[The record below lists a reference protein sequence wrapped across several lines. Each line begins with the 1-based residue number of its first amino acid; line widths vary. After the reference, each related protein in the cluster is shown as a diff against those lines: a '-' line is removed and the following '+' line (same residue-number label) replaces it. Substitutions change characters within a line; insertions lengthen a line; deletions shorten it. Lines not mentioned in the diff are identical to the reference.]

1 VNVSLILVPYHAGDE
16 RPASSAGPTR
26 LLEAGAVDVLVE
38 QGIDVAVETIE
49 RRLAFRD
56 TATSAADVNKAL
68 ATAVGRAGRAGRLPI
83 VLSGS
88 CNSAM
93 GVLAGFDHFRCA
105 AVWLDAHADFN
116 TPESTASGFFPGMS
130 LAIVTGHCYADYWAQ
145 IGDNTPLAEE
155 HVALFGVRELSP
167 RAEHERLERAAIEKV
182 PWLHGEPQGD
192 VAATLDRLAGRA
204 EDAYLHVDFDVFA
217 PDVAPGVADEPV
229 PGGLT
234 KAQADLI
241 IRETCDRFRL
251 RAVTMATYAPARD
264 EASKTQALAL
274 GLIDVVGES
283 ISRKP

>member
-1 VNVSLILVPYHAGDE
+1 MKVSLILVPYHAGDE

-26 LLEAGAVDVLVE
+26 LLEAGAVDVL
-38 QGIDVAVETIE
+38 GDHRIDVAVETVE
-49 RRLAFRD
+49 RRLPYRD
-56 TATSAADVNKAL
+56 TASAAADVNEGL
-68 ATAVGRAGRAGRLPI
+68 AAAVSRADRAGRLPI

-88 CNSAM
+88 CNTAL
-93 GVLAGFDHFRCA
+93 GVLAGFEHSRCA

-167 RAEHERLERAAIEKV
+167 RAEHERLERAAIEMV
-182 PWLHGEPQGD
+182 PWLDGEPQGD
-192 VAATLDRLAGRA
+192 VAACLDRLAGRA
-204 EDAYLHVDFDVFA
+204 EDAYLHVDFDGFA
-217 PDVAPGVADEPV
+217 PEVAPGVADEPV

-241 IRETCDRFRL
+241 IRQTCNRFRL
-251 RAVTMATYAPARD
+251 RAVTMATYAPAHD
-264 EASKTQALAL
+264 EASKTLTLAL
-274 GLIDVVGES
+274 GLIDVIAEG
-283 ISRKP
+283 IS